1 MPIYEYGCRKCGHE
15 FEELVF
21 SDATPKCPD
30 CGSDD
35 VEKLMSKCCH
45 TGGGCGC
52 SSYGAESSGGGGG
65 CAGCSGGHCASCG
78 H

>member
-1 MPIYEYGCRKCGHE
+1 MPIYEYGCRKCGRE

-21 SDATPKCPD
+21 SDATPTCPD

-45 TGGGCGC
+45 TGGAC
-52 SSYGAESSGGGGG
+52 SSESGAGASGASCG